1 MRPDDQLRFNWQVFR
16 RHPVRTGLMLLAVS
30 IGVTSVILLTSLG
43 EGARLFVEN
52 EFSSLGNRLLIVFPG
67 RNETTGHGPPIFGT
81 SPRDLTIDDALAFRR
96 LPSVT
101 KVAPVIAGTVS
112 IARENRSR
120 DVITMGTTPDFL
132 EIRQL
137 TVNKGNNLPETSDSL
152 SSPVAILGAK
162 VKRELFSNQ
171 HAVGEWVRIGDRRM
185 RIGGIIEDAGQ
196 SIGLDMEDLV
206 LIPIRT
212 AEQLYNSPAV
222 FRVMVELS
230 ATADDE
236 KVKERMRD
244 IIRDRHE
251 GEDDITLVSQDSVLK
266 AFDNILTSL
275 TLAIGSIGAIGLFV
289 AGILI
294 MNISLISVSQRRQE
308 IGLLK
313 ALGAS
318 SKQVRNLFLGDAL
331 MLVSFGSAVGII
343 LAFSLVFFFR
353 RVWSSFPMTPPL
365 WAVPAV
371 VVMALFSGLLFAWL
385 PARRAA
391 ALDPVL
397 ALRGHQG

>member
-1 MRPDDQLRFNWQVFR
+1 
-16 RHPVRTGLMLLAVS
+16 MLLAVS

-43 EGARLFVEN
+43 EGARLFVEA

-67 RNETTGHGPPIFGT
+67 RNETTGNRPPVFGT
-81 SPRDLTIDDALAFRR
+81 SPRDLTIDDALSFRR
-96 LPSVT
+96 LPSVS

-112 IARENRSR
+112 IARDNRSR
-120 DVITMGTTPDFL
+120 DVITMGTTREFL
-132 EIRQL
+132 DIRQL
-137 TVNKGNNLPETSDSL
+137 AVNKGSNLPDSADSL
-152 SSPVAILGAK
+152 ATPVSILGAK
-162 VKRELFSNQ
+162 VKQELFGNQ
-171 HAVGEWVRIGDRRM
+171 NAIGEWLRIGDRRM
-185 RIGGIIEDAGQ
+185 RVIGIIEDAGQ

-230 ATADDE
+230 PAADDE
-236 KVKERMRD
+236 RVKERMRD

-294 MNISLISVSQRRQE
+294 MNISLISVSQRRRE

-313 ALGAS
+313 AIGAS
-318 SKQVRNLFLGDAL
+318 SRQVRNLFLGDAL
-331 MLVSFGSAVGII
+331 MLVSFGSAAGIV
-343 LAFSLVFFFR
+343 LAFSVLLFFR
-353 RVWSSFPMTPPL
+353 QLWPAFPMTPPI
-365 WAVPAV
+365 WAIPAV
-371 VVMALFSGLLFAWL
+371 IAMALASGLLFAWL

>member
-1 MRPDDQLRFNWQVFR
+1 
-16 RHPVRTGLMLLAVS
+16 MLLAVS

-43 EGARLFVEN
+43 EGARLFVEA

-67 RNETTGHGPPIFGT
+67 RNETTGNGPPIFGT
-81 SPRDLTIDDALAFRR
+81 SPRDLTIDDALSFRR
-96 LPSVT
+96 LPSVS

-112 IARENRSR
+112 IARDNRSR
-120 DVITMGTTPDFL
+120 DVITMGTTREFL
-132 EIRQL
+132 DIRQL
-137 TVNKGNNLPETSDSL
+137 AVNKGSNLPDSADSL
-152 SSPVAILGAK
+152 ATPVSILGAK
-162 VKRELFSNQ
+162 VKQELFGNQ
-171 HAVGEWVRIGDRRM
+171 NAIGEWLRIGDRRM
-185 RIGGIIEDAGQ
+185 RVIGIIEDAGQ

-230 ATADDE
+230 PAADDE
-236 KVKERMRD
+236 RVKERMRD

-294 MNISLISVSQRRQE
+294 MNISLISVSQRRRE

-313 ALGAS
+313 AIGAS
-318 SKQVRNLFLGDAL
+318 SRQVRNLFLGDAL
-331 MLVSFGSAVGII
+331 MLVSFGSAAGIL
-343 LAFSLVFFFR
+343 LAFSVLLFFR
-353 RVWSSFPMTPPL
+353 QLWPAFPMTPPM
-365 WAVPAV
+365 WAIPAV
-371 VVMALFSGLLFAWL
+371 IAMALASGLLFAWL

>member
-96 LPSVT
+96 LPSVS

-120 DVITMGTTPDFL
+120 EVITMGTTADFL

-137 TVNKGNNLPETSDSL
+137 AVSRGNNLPDTSDSL
-152 SSPVAILGAK
+152 SSPVCVLGAK
-162 VKRELFSNQ
+162 VKRELFGNQ
-171 HAVGEWVRIGDRRM
+171 NALGEWVRIGDRRM
-185 RIGGIIEDAGQ
+185 RIAGIIEDAGQ

-230 ATADDE
+230 PTADDE

-266 AFDNILTSL
+266 AFNNILTSL

-318 SKQVRNLFLGDAL
+318 GKQVRNLFLGDAL
-331 MLVSFGSAVGII
+331 MLVSFG
-343 LAFSLVFFFR
+343 L
-353 RVWSSFPMTPPL
+353 
-365 WAVPAV
+365 
-371 VVMALFSGLLFAWL
+371 
-385 PARRAA
+385 
-391 ALDPVL
+391 
-397 ALRGHQG
+397 

>member
-43 EGARLFVEN
+43 EGARLFVED

-81 SPRDLTIDDALAFRR
+81 SPRDLTIEDALAFKR
-96 LPSVT
+96 LPSIQ
-101 KVAPVIAGTVS
+101 KVAPIIAGTMTV
-112 IARENRSR
+112 ARETRSR
-120 DVITMGTTPDFL
+120 DVITMGTTKALL
-132 EIRQL
+132 EVRQL
-137 TVNKGNNLPETSDSL
+137 TVGRGQNLPDTSEDL
-152 SSPVAILGAK
+152 ASPVCVLGIK
-162 VKRELFSNQ
+162 VKQELFGGQ
-171 HAVGEWVRIGDRRM
+171 KAVGEWVRVGDRRM
-185 RIGGIIEDAGQ
+185 RVIGIIEDAGQ
-196 SIGLDMEDLV
+196 SIGIDMEDLV

-222 FRVMVELS
+222 FRVLMELT

-236 KVKERMRD
+236 KVKERVRD

-266 AFDNILTSL
+266 AFDNILKSL
-275 TLAIGSIGAIGLFV
+275 TLAIGSIGAIGLLV

-313 ALGAS
+313 AIGAS

-331 MLVSFGSAVGII
+331 MLVSFGSVAGIALAYTLLI
-343 LAFSLVFFFR
+343 LFR
-353 RVWSSFPMTPPL
+353 RLWPVFPMTPPF
-365 WAVPAV
+365 WAIPAV
-371 VVMALFSGLLFAWL
+371 VVMALIAGLLFAWL

-397 ALRGHQG
+397 ALRGQQ